1 MGRSDGHL
9 PLEPAITARTGNYT
23 VDMSHP
29 ATGSLRVF
37 RAAMLGSVAF
47 ALALSA
53 HVVAGGQAPSMAV
66 CLVLEMVCGGVCLG
80 VTARRLGLVAM
91 TTTLGVL
98 QLGLHYSFMW
108 LTSGGC
114 VTSSLTAMAP
124 MRMLGGP
131 AHTLAC
137 APMAAGAMALMAHV
151 PTGLMLGAHVVA
163 TIATALVL
171 AHGERVLWLLVSAVW
186 TVFHAVGRVLVSPA
200 KLRSQPALIA
210 GAGLGLVALGGIGR
224 RGPPAPRLFV

>member
-1 MGRSDGHL
+1 M
-9 PLEPAITARTGNYT
+9 
-23 VDMSHP
+23 
-29 ATGSLRVF
+29 F

-53 HVVAGGQAPSMAV
+53 HVVAGGTAPSMAV
-66 CLVLEMVCGGVCLG
+66 CLVLAMVCGGVCVG

-91 TTTLGVL
+91 TTTLGLL

-114 VTSSLTAMAP
+114 VTGSPTGMAP

-131 AHTLAC
+131 AQILAC
-137 APMAAGAMALMAHV
+137 APMAAGTMASMAHV
-151 PTGLMLGAHVVA
+151 PTGLMLGAHAVA
-163 TIATALVL
+163 TMTTALVL

-186 TVFHAVGRVLVSPA
+186 TVFHAVGHVLVSPA
-200 KLRSQPALIA
+200 KLRSQPGLIA
-210 GAGLGLVALGGIGR
+210 GAGRGLVVLGGIGR
-224 RGPPAPRLFV
+224 RGPPAPRHFV

>member
-1 MGRSDGHL
+1 M
-9 PLEPAITARTGNYT
+9 
-23 VDMSHP
+23 
-29 ATGSLRVF
+29 F

-53 HVVAGGQAPSMAV
+53 HVVAGGTAPSMAV
-66 CLVLEMVCGGVCLG
+66 CLGLAMVCGGVCVG

-91 TTTLGVL
+91 TTTLGLL

-114 VTSSLTAMAP
+114 VTGSPTGMAP

-131 AHTLAC
+131 AQILAC
-137 APMAAGAMALMAHV
+137 APMAHV
-151 PTGLMLGAHVVA
+151 PTGLMLGAHAVA
-163 TIATALVL
+163 TMATALVL

-200 KLRSQPALIA
+200 KLRSQPGLIA
-210 GAGLGLVALGGIGR
+210 GAGRGLVVLGGIGR
-224 RGPPAPRLFV
+224 RGPPAPRHFV

>member
-1 MGRSDGHL
+1 
-9 PLEPAITARTGNYT
+9 
-23 VDMSHP
+23 MSHP

-66 CLVLEMVCGGVCLG
+66 CLVLATVCGGVCVG
-80 VTARRLGLVAM
+80 VTARRLGLVVL

-114 VTSSLTAMAP
+114 VTGSPTGVAP

-131 AHTLAC
+131 AQMLAC
-137 APMAAGAMALMAHV
+137 TPMAAGAMASMTHV
-151 PTGLMLGAHVVA
+151 PTGLMLGAHAVA
-163 TIATALVL
+163 TMATALVL
-171 AHGERVLWLLVSAVW
+171 AQGERVLWLLVSAVW

-200 KLRSQPALIA
+200 ERRSEPGLIA
-210 GAGLGLVALGGIGR
+210 GVGRGLVALGGIGR